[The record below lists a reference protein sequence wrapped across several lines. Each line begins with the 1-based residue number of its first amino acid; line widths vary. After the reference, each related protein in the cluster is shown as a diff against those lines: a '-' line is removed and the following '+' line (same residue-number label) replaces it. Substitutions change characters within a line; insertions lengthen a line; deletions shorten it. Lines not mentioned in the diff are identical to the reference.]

1 MLLEFPVVR
10 AGAEPRPLRV
20 SREATRHPAVAAVLR
35 SDDVSLDEWIRRAS
49 LDDHAAAVD
58 GDGTTLLHCLAL
70 RSKTA
75 AMVRLLG
82 SAAERLRP
90 RRDAARD
97 AARREGLAA
106 RTQDD
111 EDDDVARRETL
122 LAALDAA
129 ERLYHAG
136 REAHARTLLG
146 ARDGFGRT
154 ALHYAAAARG
164 ASVRCLVEALPVAGA
179 DLSAV
184 GPSGLPLFPPGSHID
199 TRTGRLFGASD
210 GYLAALRAVSAQ
222 KRSVALISTTL
233 APGAD
238 QLTGTASTLD
248 QIGLDVSGTFR
259 IGSGPEED
267 SAARNV
273 WTRKPLSPFRPPR
286 PAAAPGSPGRRPSQ
300 RSSSRPRL
308 AAGPLA
314 GAGGATDGSRG
325 RAEHSPPI
333 GSPGMRSQ
341 RRRAGGEA
349 EQSFRASRAGGF
361 AVGGPSR
368 EAKGGGGGSE
378 LEATAPDGTPRL
390 AVDDVP
396 VARCEWVDAA
406 DDDGY
411 TALHVAAASGDASAA
426 RLLLGA
432 GAFRYARSADGETPL
447 TLSTTDAL
455 RRVLLPLDDAV
466 GDVCAAAAAQA
477 AAAGRGAAEGGRQ
490 SLGMSRRSVTIAPG
504 TQGAEESEAG
514 SGDVGPSDSAS
525 QSGAAP
531 PATEEQLREIVAGPL
546 QALRMLLSTGLN
558 PNGRSGTLLR
568 APLHSA
574 AEAGQPEVVSVLL
587 QSGAVVDVVDA
598 NGWTPLAVAAL
609 AGTSPSA
616 ASPGHMECARRL
628 LAAGASVGA
637 TTSMRRTALHL
648 AAVMQGTPVSNA
660 GTRGPGKLFSDTDAL
675 SVASS
680 VPRSTGSSS
689 QATGA
694 AGPRQAA
701 NAGRAASGKASA
713 AASEAEPNETAEPG
727 VVESEELEQE
737 QEHGA
742 GEEEGRGEE
751 EGPPPGP
758 AMLWL
763 LLRSGANPDAK
774 DDDGMTPLLLAAK
787 HGRAGAAAALL
798 ACGAFADVTTRRGA
812 TALHL
817 AAQHG
822 HIATIRLLVRHD
834 AERGVMKRCVDS
846 AGRSPL
852 DRAKTPAAR
861 AALDTLWEA
870 AAAGRLDA
878 TQRMLR
884 VASRVDPG
892 VSAPWQPVQVWDRT
906 RDLERTALHAVVCGA
921 AAAVS
926 SLRDA
931 ARKAALSSTSASA
944 GSRARGRGP
953 SAPGAVA
960 AARRMRNVIAGIGL
974 QSNAQ
979 GGVSH
984 PKALPGKSC
993 STLQR
998 RGNARQAA
1006 AARAEQEAEEPF
1018 ARVAA
1023 LLLSNGADP
1032 DAADADGV
1040 TALMLAA
1047 RFGLCLVCRAILPKV
1062 SLSVADAAGN
1072 TALHWAQAFCQVAVA
1087 DLLLD
1092 DGADPEALNANG
1104 DTPDGVSGAGMGL
1117 VSPTSAEAMLA
1128 RAPQRP
1134 KESASLKA
1142 TLLRDS
1148 LQGSGAALE
1157 PKP

>member
-1 MLLEFPVVR
+1 MLLDFPVVR

-20 SREATRHPAVAAVLR
+20 SREASRHPAVAAMLR
-35 SDDVSLDEWIRRAS
+35 SDDVSLEEWIRRAS
-49 LDDHAAAVD
+49 LDDHTTAVD
-58 GDGTTLLHCLAL
+58 GEGTTLLHCLAL

-82 SAAERLRP
+82 AGAERLRS

-97 AARREGLAA
+97 AARREAVA
-106 RTQDD
+106 SRTAGDD
-111 EDDDVARRETL
+111 SDDDVSKRESL
-122 LAALDAA
+122 LTALDAA
-129 ERLYHAG
+129 ERLYHAQ
-136 REAHARTLLG
+136 REAHARVLLG
-146 ARDGFGRT
+146 AVDGLGRT
-154 ALHYAAAARG
+154 ALHYAAAAHG
-164 ASVRCLVEALPVAGA
+164 AAVRCLVEALPVAGA
-179 DLSAV
+179 DLAAV
-184 GPSGLPLFPPGSHID
+184 GPSGLPLFPAGSHVD
-199 TRTGRLFGASD
+199 ARTGYLFGASE
-210 GYLAALRAVSAQ
+210 GYMAALRAVASQ
-222 KRSVALISTTL
+222 ERSVALIATSL

-238 QLTGTASTLD
+238 QLTGTASALE
-248 QIGLDVSGTFR
+248 QLGLDVSGTFQA
-259 IGSGPEED
+259 GSSGLEGGGGVRD
-267 SAARNV
+267 V
-273 WTRKPLSPFRPPR
+273 WSRKPLSPFKPPR
-286 PAAAPGSPGRRPSQ
+286 PAAAPGSPSRRPSQ
-300 RSSSRPRL
+300 RLPGRPGV
-308 AAGPLA
+308 AAASQA
-314 GAGGATDGSRG
+314 GAGGAADASRG
-325 RAEHSPPI
+325 RGSHPAPI
-333 GSPGMRSQ
+333 DSPGMRSQ
-341 RRRAGGEA
+341 RRRAGSEA
-349 EQSFRASRAGGF
+349 DQSLRASRAGGF
-361 AVGGPSR
+361 AVGGVSAIGPQ
-368 EAKGGGGGSE
+368 GGGGM
-378 LEATAPDGTPRL
+378 EATAPDGTPRL

-396 VARCEWVDAA
+396 VARQEWVDVA

-426 RLLLGA
+426 RLLLSA
-432 GAFRYARSADGETPL
+432 GAFRYATSADGETPL
-447 TLSTTDAL
+447 SLSTTDAV

-466 GDVCAAAAAQA
+466 GDVCAAVAAQT
-477 AAAGRGAAEGGRQ
+477 AAERRV
-490 SLGMSRRSVTIAPG
+490 LGASRRSVTM
-504 TQGAEESEAG
+504 EAG
-514 SGDVGPSDSAS
+514 TRGSEDGGDAESGDVGPSDSAS
-525 QSGAAP
+525 QPGSGP
-531 PATEEQLREIVAGPL
+531 PATEEQRREMVAGPL

-609 AGTSPSA
+609 TGTTPSA

-648 AAVMQGTPVSNA
+648 AAVMQGTPVSDA
-660 GTRGPGKLFSDTDAL
+660 GAQGTGELFSDPDAL

-680 VPRSTGSSS
+680 ASRAREAPVSKAAAASAGGSPGDGS
-689 QATGA
+689 
-694 AGPRQAA
+694 
-701 NAGRAASGKASA
+701 AGRAAAGKCT
-713 AASEAEPNETAEPG
+713 AASIEVEAQAADHED
-727 VVESEELEQE
+727 
-737 QEHGA
+737 
-742 GEEEGRGEE
+742 GRERQE

-798 ACGAFADVTTRRGA
+798 ACGAFADVATRRGA

-834 AERGVMKRCVDS
+834 AERGFLKRCVDS

-852 DRAKTPAAR
+852 DCAKSPSAR

-884 VASRVDPG
+884 VASRADPG
-892 VSAPWQPVQVWDRT
+892 VSSPWQPLQVWDRT
-906 RDLERTALHAVVCGA
+906 RELERTALHAVVGGA
-921 AAAVS
+921 AAAVT

-931 ARKAALSSTSASA
+931 ARKAALSSSAAAA
-944 GSRARGRGP
+944 GSRARGRGS
-953 SAPGAVA
+953 SAPGAIA
-960 AARRMRNVIAGIGL
+960 AARRMRNVMAGIGL
-974 QSNAQ
+974 RSNAN

-984 PKALPGKSC
+984 PKALPGKAAGS
-993 STLQR
+993 LRR
-998 RGNARQAA
+998 RGSARQAA

-1047 RFGLCLVCRAILPKV
+1047 RFGLSLVCRAILPKV
-1062 SLSVADAAGN
+1062 SLSVADASGN
-1072 TALHWAQAFCQVAVA
+1072 TALHWAEAFSQVAVV

-1092 DGADPEALNANG
+1092 EGADPEAANASG
-1104 DTPDGVSGAGMGL
+1104 ATPDDVSGTGMAL
-1117 VSPTSAEAMLA
+1117 VAPTSAEAALA
-1128 RAPQRP
+1128 RVPRRP
-1134 KESASLKA
+1134 RESASLKA
-1142 TLLRDS
+1142 TPLRAS
-1148 LQGSGAALE
+1148 LQGSGAALQ
-1157 PKP
+1157 PKS